1 MQTTYQQR
9 YCAYQIRAIFQKGAI
24 YTSLVRLQLG
34 QVTVFWYGFLVIIK
48 INTDWMGLPSKR
60 QVFKNITVNPTQL
73 KKSVSSDFIILGQN
87 IHSNFW
93 DRWEW
98 QKKKFKIF
106 RLHFVSKKRH
116 SSCTKLK
123 RTSTDFENF
132 WRRNCWDKMLSKM
145 IVIPPLLTNVSAL
158 PGEILTW

>member
-9 YCAYQIRAIFQKGAI
+9 YRAYQIRAIFQKGAI

-87 IHSNFW
+87 IHSNFEIDES
-93 DRWEW
+93 DRKRSLKYLDYTLS
-98 QKKKFKIF
+98 QKNDTRVAQNLNAHQPILKIF
-106 RLHFVSKKRH
+106 G
-116 SSCTKLK
+116 
-123 RTSTDFENF
+123 
-132 WRRNCWDKMLSKM
+132 
-145 IVIPPLLTNVSAL
+145 
-158 PGEILTW
+158 GEIAETKCYQKWLLSHLS